1 MIDTMPHKIVIIDD
15 HEMMRRG
22 LASAL
27 SPRWTIA
34 GEAASLE
41 EGQSLF
47 NSLKTPPSAVIL
59 DIELRDRESGLEILP
74 CLAKRYGNTNT
85 VPPVLVYSV
94 YSDYV
99 HIKTALSMGVKG
111 YVSKVHGLA
120 ELETALNAVLRGQI
134 YVTSD
139 MITELAVVSDK
150 VGGLTKREKEIF
162 TLVQQGK
169 DNRQIEKELNLV
181 KRSVENYISRI
192 LNKLDIKSRREL
204 RDL

>member
-1 MIDTMPHKIVIIDD
+1 MKPYNIVIIDD

-22 LASAL
+22 LTAAL

-41 EGQSLF
+41 ETRALF
-47 NSLKTPPSAVIL
+47 EKLKAPPSAVIL
-59 DIELRDRESGLEILP
+59 DIELRDREWGLEILP
-74 CLAKRYGNTNT
+74 YLAERYGSANT

-94 YSDYV
+94 YSVYV
-99 HIKTALSMGVKG
+99 HVKTALGMGVKG
-111 YVSKVHGLA
+111 YVSKADGLA
-120 ELETALNAVLRGQI
+120 ELETALNAVLQGKI

-139 MITELAVVSDK
+139 MISELTVVSDK
-150 VGGLTKREKEIF
+150 ISSLTKREKEIF

-169 DNRQIEKELNLV
+169 DNRKIAEDLNLV
-181 KRSVENYISRI
+181 LRSVENYIGRI
-192 LNKLDIKSRREL
+192 MDKLEIKNRREL